1 MGVAEL
7 KDVGPQNQS
16 IAPAQSLDPS
26 VIIPPPPQ
34 FVSDRNRLLSSPR
47 CGTVFSSSASTMSPF
62 AAAARALGHASSS
75 STEDPLYSDPSQI
88 VNVSYG
94 TMFNCL
100 PCGKGSVDS
109 QHLSRC
115 ANACA
120 HKKDTRALLGRWQ
133 LACRQSR
140 EQGTPMPSPFRPP
153 NPVDYVTK
161 VQKAGQGMIPPTLIR
176 AYPGDQAF
184 GAYETLRASVG
195 PSGDFFPQEPPR
207 MDGVSALAP
216 FRIPTGQ
223 LVTPY
228 APGHAHPFP
237 LLQHQYQFQTQAQA
251 QAPPPIQAR
260 TQYQLPDYQFPD
272 YTNAAQLAPPPYGVY
287 GTPGFSAP
295 QMTPGP
301 RSAYPPN
308 AMHQPQYH
316 AVPQR
321 AWVSTVPSGGSG
333 SAQESVQ
340 ESVQGT
346 VSSGGSQVSVTPP
359 TATNQARPKA
369 KAPKKKSTPARKA
382 KGSKKAPANSTRSKT
397 KRSKK

>member
-1 MGVAEL
+1 MGVVEL
-7 KDVGPQNQS
+7 KDVGSQNQS
-16 IAPAQSLDPS
+16 IAPAQPLDPS

-34 FVSDRNRLLSSPR
+34 FVSDQNRLLSAPC
-47 CGTVFSSSASTMSPF
+47 CGTFLSSTASTMSPL
-62 AAAARALGHASSS
+62 AAAARALGHGSSS
-75 STEDPLYSDPSQI
+75 STEDPLYSNPSQI

-120 HKKDTRALLGRWQ
+120 HKKDTRTLLGCWQ

-153 NPVDYVTK
+153 NPVDYVIK

-216 FRIPTGQ
+216 FCIPTGQ

-237 LLQHQYQFQTQAQA
+237 MLQPQYQFPAQA
-251 QAPPPIQAR
+251 QPPIQTR
-260 TQYQLPDYQFPD
+260 NQYQLPEYQLPD
-272 YTNAAQLAPPPYGVY
+272 YTNAAQLALWSVRNSRLCPASDDSR
-287 GTPGFSAP
+287 TRFSLSSERHVPAP
-295 QMTPGP
+295 VPC
-301 RSAYPPN
+301 RS
-308 AMHQPQYH
+308 
-316 AVPQR
+316 
-321 AWVSTVPSGGSG
+321 
-333 SAQESVQ
+333 SARLGQHRPFWRIWIQ
-340 ESVQGT
+340 WT
-346 VSSGGSQVSVTPP
+346 SSGIRSGIRPRICSGNRVFRWFPGS
-359 TATNQARPKA
+359 
-369 KAPKKKSTPARKA
+369 
-382 KGSKKAPANSTRSKT
+382 
-397 KRSKK
+397 